1 MYFCESALAHQ
12 FGLVQVVVL
21 LEVGR
26 PYSHNAA
33 MRNIIQ
39 KPALLEGG
47 RTWREQVHFPRFK
60 TMDGTFIFL

>member
-39 KPALLEGG
+39 KQALLEGG
-47 RTWREQVHFPRFK
+47 RTWREQVH
-60 TMDGTFIFL
+60 L